1 MCKLVKGKEVILKVL
16 LLIFKKSLIYLY
28 KKDNTF
34 KAILSSV
41 NCRCFSISILK
52 SDLRINVVFGKEN
65 VYVDSANRK
74 CDLEII
80 FKNLCFAF
88 KVFSGLISL
97 EEVFAYKGIILKG
110 SISDALTITR
120 AIKRLQALIF
130 PDLWIGKTFKEFAGT
145 KLEEKLTFLKFYCY
159 FLMNVRR

>member
-1 MCKLVKGKEVILKVL
+1 MCKLVKRKETILKIL
-16 LLIFKKSLIYLY
+16 LLIFRKSLIYLY
-28 KKDNTF
+28 KNDNEF
-34 KAILSSV
+34 KAILSNV
-41 NCRCFSISILK
+41 NCGCFSISVLK
-52 SDLRINVVFGKEN
+52 SDLRINVVLGKKD
-65 VYVDSANRK
+65 VYVDSGNRK
-74 CDLEII
+74 CDLEIV

-130 PDLWIGKTFKEFAGT
+130 PDLWIGRTFKEFAGT
-145 KLEEKLTFLKFYCY
+145 KLEEKLTFLKFYFY